1 MINIDLKH
9 YLTSINNTSLLLY
22 YGASMIT
29 PSESVTHGK
38 PQLKTH
44 FSCFSTWLNH
54 LLCEVS
60 PWVKPEILL
69 QTDIVRCDL
78 QR

>member
-1 MINIDLKH
+1 MI
-9 YLTSINNTSLLLY
+9 
-22 YGASMIT
+22 AS
-29 PSESVTHGK
+29 SESATHGK

-44 FSCFSTWLNH
+44 FVCFSAWLNH
-54 LLCEVS
+54 ILCEVS

-69 QTDIVRCDL
+69 QTDIVWCDL